1 VVWVSELLLTR
12 AGLVTSAG
20 VGAAPVL
27 AAMDAGKPLFDDRA
41 TGLPWPTAPMDP
53 ADIPW
58 PEGAM
63 WANMRK
69 YANGSAEAAVAVSL
83 LAMNGAKPTDGAEA
97 LRSGVVIAVGCVGS
111 DELGD
116 MLGKIALRARV
127 GDVPLV
133 KLLYDY
139 VPDYS
144 YLRGIPSQIGQFVA
158 IATGFRGSNVAVYGE
173 GGAGGLGAL
182 ALARN
187 MVRSGE
193 LDRVFVVGVSPPLA
207 TGILTAYDHEDQ
219 LGTDASPGRG
229 PFDSERS
236 GAFPGQSAV
245 AVIVERAD
253 AAGIFGAPAAPL
265 KLESCGTLCA
275 PKRADALAQA
285 AREAMDKAAI
295 RPDVWWS
302 HASGSRAQDAEA
314 VAAVAPQVT
323 APATSSR
330 GTIGT
335 SFECGGLV
343 DVVLAAESLR
353 RASVPPVGLLERPD
367 PAFTKAGADIVT
379 GSPRQV
385 PAAVSTL
392 VTGVSTGAPAA
403 TAGAAVLSLGGG
415 R

>member
-1 VVWVSELLLTR
+1 VVWVSEVLLTR
-12 AGLVTSAG
+12 DGLVTSAG

-27 AAMDAGKPLFDDRA
+27 AAMDVGKPLFDDRA
-41 TGLPWPTAPMDP
+41 SGFPWPMAPIDP

-58 PEGAM
+58 PEGAL

-69 YANGSAEAAVAVSL
+69 YANGSAEAAVAVAL
-83 LAMNGAKPTDGAEA
+83 LAMDGAKPAEGAEA
-97 LRSGVVIAVGCVGS
+97 LRSGVVIAVGCLGS

-116 MLGKIALRARV
+116 MLGRIAVRSRI
-127 GDVPLV
+127 DERPLV

-144 YLRGIPSQIGQFVA
+144 YIRGIPSQIGQFVA

-182 ALARN
+182 TLAQRI
-187 MVRSGE
+187 VRSGE
-193 LDRVFVVGVSPPLA
+193 LDRVIVVGVSPPIA
-207 TGILTAYDHEDQ
+207 AGVLTALDHEDP
-219 LGTDASPGRG
+219 LGTEASPGRG
-229 PFDSERS
+229 PFDTERS

-245 AVIVERAD
+245 AFMVERAD

-265 KLESCGTLCA
+265 ELVSCETMCT
-275 PKRADALAQA
+275 PKRADALSQA
-285 AREAMDKAAI
+285 TREAVDKAAI
-295 RPDVWWS
+295 QPDVWWS
-302 HASGSRAQDAEA
+302 HASGSRVQDAEA
-314 VAAVAPQVT
+314 VAAVTPQVS
-323 APATSSR
+323 APATSSK
-330 GTIGT
+330 GTIGM
-335 SFECGGLV
+335 SFEGGALV

-367 PAFTKAGADIVT
+367 PAFTSAGADIVT
-379 GSPRQV
+379 GSPRPV

-392 VTGVSTGAPAA
+392 VTAVSTGAAAA
-403 TAGAAVLSLGGG
+403 TAGAAVLRLGGG